1 MSDKFEKYKNTIF
14 SEKTALISILIGF
27 LIFIVSIL
35 IFLIKGSWSFSVD
48 NQISEEK
55 IGQYGDFVGGII
67 GSLFSLVGVILFY
80 VALKDQR
87 RDFATS
93 QETLKIQL
101 NAFEQ
106 QVKEYE
112 AQREELEET
121 RKVFEQ
127 QNKTM
132 KNQQFD
138 SNFYSLL
145 NVFIKQREK
154 FNENYFVELAQNLK
168 DKVGQENDFIAICHS
183 LNNEYL
189 NLYLSHRAKLALYFT
204 TLYRLYKVIEDCDH
218 LSIKERVSYH
228 KVLRSIITKDELL
241 ILYYNYHSNFGKKP
255 LPIVLKYDYFKHLE
269 VLSKIEFSHKF
280 SLNTPELTQANSVVD
295 KITLLLSESILLA
308 QDINSENIR
317 KEIELQNGVHIGVY
331 IEDEIEVRLFL
342 NNNIDVIINYN
353 KEEFAHFIECILID
367 ILFHSKFK
375 VFKSEY
381 LQRSTTTNSEK
392 TIFNYPFT
400 NFK

>member
-1 MSDKFEKYKNTIF
+1 MRNKFEKYKNTIF

-93 QETLKIQL
+93 QETLRIQL

-106 QVKEYE
+106 QVKEFE

-154 FNENYFVELAQNLK
+154 FSENYFVELAQNLK
-168 DKVGQENDFIAICHS
+168 DKVGQKNDFIAICLS

-189 NLYLSHRAKLALYFT
+189 NLYLSHRAEKRQTAVRCL
-204 TLYRLYKVIEDCDH
+204 
-218 LSIKERVSYH
+218 
-228 KVLRSIITKDELL
+228 LR
-241 ILYYNYHSNFGKKP
+241 
-255 LPIVLKYDYFKHLE
+255 
-269 VLSKIEFSHKF
+269 
-280 SLNTPELTQANSVVD
+280 
-295 KITLLLSESILLA
+295 
-308 QDINSENIR
+308 
-317 KEIELQNGVHIGVY
+317 
-331 IEDEIEVRLFL
+331 
-342 NNNIDVIINYN
+342 
-353 KEEFAHFIECILID
+353 
-367 ILFHSKFK
+367 
-375 VFKSEY
+375 
-381 LQRSTTTNSEK
+381 
-392 TIFNYPFT
+392 
-400 NFK
+400 

>member
-1 MSDKFEKYKNTIF
+1 
-14 SEKTALISILIGF
+14 
-27 LIFIVSIL
+27 
-35 IFLIKGSWSFSVD
+35 
-48 NQISEEK
+48 
-55 IGQYGDFVGGII
+55 
-67 GSLFSLVGVILFY
+67 
-80 VALKDQR
+80 
-87 RDFATS
+87 
-93 QETLKIQL
+93 
-101 NAFEQ
+101 
-106 QVKEYE
+106 
-112 AQREELEET
+112 
-121 RKVFEQ
+121 
-127 QNKTM
+127 M

-154 FNENYFVELAQNLK
+154 FSENYFVELAQNLK
-168 DKVGQENDFIAICHS
+168 DKVGQENDFIAICLS

-367 ILFHSKFK
+367 VLFHSKFK

>member
-1 MSDKFEKYKNTIF
+1 MSDKLKNTIF

-27 LIFIVSIL
+27 VIFIISALIF
-35 IFLIKGSWSFSVD
+35 FTKGSWSFSL
-48 NQISEEK
+48 NSEISEEK
-55 IGQYGDFVGGII
+55 IGQYGDFIGGII

-80 VALKDQR
+80 VALKEQR
-87 RDFATS
+87 KDFATS
-93 QETLKIQL
+93 QETLKVQL
-101 NAFEQ
+101 EAFQQ
-106 QVKEYE
+106 QVREFE

-154 FNENYFVELAQNLK
+154 FSENYFVELAQNLK
-168 DKVGQENDFIAICHS
+168 DKVGIENDFIEICHS

-189 NLYLSHRAKLALYFT
+189 NLYLSNRAKLALYFM

-218 LSIKERVSYH
+218 LSIKERISYH
-228 KVLRSIITKDELL
+228 KILRSIITKDELL
-241 ILYYNYHSNFGKKP
+241 ILYYNYHSSFGKKP

-269 VLSKIEFSHKF
+269 TLSKIEFSHMF
-280 SLNTPELTQANSVVD
+280 SLNTTELTQANSVVD
-295 KITLLLSESILLA
+295 KVTLLLSKNILLA

-317 KEIELQNGVHIGVY
+317 EEIELQNGVHIGVY
-331 IEDEIEVRLFL
+331 IEDEIEVRLFIS
-342 NNNIDVIINYN
+342 NNINDIINYN
-353 KEEFAHFIECILID
+353 KEKFAHFIECILID
-367 ILFHSKFK
+367 VLFHSKFI

-381 LQRSTTTNSEK
+381 LKRSTTTNSEK
-392 TIFNYPFT
+392 TIFNNTFT